1 MAVDWLLTLA
11 ERAKSPAKFDCLKT
25 PTVLGLESFEL
36 STFHIITLT
45 IFICAIIHTLS
56 VNQIHRWARNLE
68 IHQNPKKDSNGLH
81 RRIGVQLLYFLS
93 EVEIV
98 FAFWTIPLFFVI
110 ALGFNFHTALEYF
123 NTRDYT
129 ESLFVVIVMCL
140 SSTRAIVLAA
150 ETLLRKIANLLGGSL
165 SAWWMTLLTLGPLL
179 GSFITE
185 IGAMALCAL
194 LLSRQF
200 YEYRPSNQLAYAT
213 LGLLFVNIS
222 IGSVLTT
229 FASPAILILSH
240 CWGWNTFFMLS
251 NFGWKAVLGIILSN
265 TIYWIYFRKQLQELN
280 QRKILLSKI
289 QIPTP
294 EEPQN
299 AIPPWITFAHIFT
312 LALVVITSHYPAI
325 FFGIFLFFLGFHHAT
340 RFYQYPI
347 RLSRPLLIGLFL
359 AGLIIHGGLQG
370 WWVVDLL
377 ERLKP
382 IGVMG
387 VSILLTAFND
397 NTSISYLST
406 LVPSWGEAFQYA
418 IFTGVIAGGGL
429 TVIGNAP
436 NPAGFAILGRYFN
449 QGISPIKLFLSA
461 ALPTAILYI
470 IYFLTGPFF

>member
-1 MAVDWLLTLA
+1 MDCTAASACSSSIFSL
-11 ERAKSPAKFDCLKT
+11 KSKLFSPFG
-25 PTVLGLESFEL
+25 PS
-36 STFHIITLT
+36 
-45 IFICAIIHTLS
+45 
-56 VNQIHRWARNLE
+56 R
-68 IHQNPKKDSNGLH
+68 
-81 RRIGVQLLYFLS
+81 YFLS
-93 EVEIV
+93 LRSD
-98 FAFWTIPLFFVI
+98 FD
-110 ALGFNFHTALEYF
+110 FHTALEYF